1 MQASRLNFI
10 LVQVHNEDMNG
21 QRSQDIDDLI
31 VLSFKFRLLHDC
43 HHVSRQME
51 SVQKKNGVFVSTQD
65 NFNMVYEKLH
75 ELDSQIEDAANL
87 QLVPGLQ
94 NLTLGIVM
102 HISVP

>member
-1 MQASRLNFI
+1 
-10 LVQVHNEDMNG
+10 MNG

-31 VLSFKFRLLHDC
+31 VLSFQFRLLHDC

-51 SVQKKNGVFVSTQD
+51 SVQNKKRVFVSTHD
-65 NFNMVYEKLH
+65 IFNMVYEKLH
-75 ELDSQIEDAANL
+75 ELDSQIENAANL
-87 QLVPGLQ
+87 QLVPRLQ